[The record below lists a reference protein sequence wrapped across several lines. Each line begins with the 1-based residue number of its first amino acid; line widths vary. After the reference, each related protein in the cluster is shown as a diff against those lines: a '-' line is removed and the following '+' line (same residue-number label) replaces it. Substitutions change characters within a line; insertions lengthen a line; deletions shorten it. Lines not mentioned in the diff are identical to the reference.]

1 MARLRPRSRLRSRLR
16 SSSALASTLA
26 FVLGRRGDLVWNT
39 LILVTVFLPLAGLS
53 LDVPRYFVLRSR
65 LQNATDAATQA
76 AVQQVDIPCFQNT
89 GETQL
94 KDTYAGEAYW
104 AFNIAV
110 ASLRSHGYTA
120 TLDSLQRDEV
130 ADAVTATASG
140 TMRLFYNLTPPVT
153 VRVSTTSQYR
163 ITRG

>member
-1 MARLRPRSRLRSRLR
+1 MARLRLRSRLR
-16 SSSALASTLA
+16 SSSVLASTLA
-26 FVLGRRGDLVWNT
+26 FVRGRRGDLVWNT

-104 AFNIAV
+104 AFDTAV

-120 TLDSLQRDEV
+120 NLDSLQRDEV

-140 TMRLFYNLTPPVT
+140 TLRLFYNLIPPVT